1 MSTAIKFTNKSKTD
15 FHREVTKRVE
25 NYFVEN
31 GISKNADYRMVFKT
45 IFMLSLYFVPYVI
58 ILTGGFSLTGMWFC
72 TIIMGLGLAGIG
84 MSIMHDANHG
94 AYSNKSWLN
103 QLLGYSLNIV
113 GGDAFNWK
121 IQHNQ
126 QHHTYTN
133 IHGFDQDIRPRMN
146 LRLTPAVKRNW
157 LHRFQIFYAFVFYS
171 LQTFFWVIV
180 KDFMQFDQYL
190 QFHSSANNKKQ
201 KTIRLLNII
210 LFKSIYFFYI
220 LAIPAIVLHL
230 AWWQLLIGFL
240 TVHIVGGLTLTT
252 VFQLAH
258 IVEGT
263 DYPEPV
269 DGTIEAEW
277 AIHQMNTTANFAPKN
292 KLLTFYVGGL
302 NYQIEH
308 HLFQRVCHVHY
319 PAIAPIVQQ
328 TAEEYG
334 IPYLKNE
341 TFRSAIASHFRMLNQ
356 LGLHETLKLAT
367 EF

>member
-1 MSTAIKFTNKSKTD
+1 MSAAIKFTNKNKTD

-25 NYFVEN
+25 NYFTEK
-31 GISKNADYRMVFKT
+31 GISKNADARMVFKT
-45 IFMLSLYFVPYVI
+45 VFMFSLYFIPYAF
-58 ILTGGFSLTGMWFC
+58 ILSNTIPLWGMWFC
-72 TIIMGLGLAGIG
+72 TALMGLGLAGIG
-84 MSIMHDANHG
+84 MSVMHDANHG

-103 QLLGYSLNIV
+103 QLMGYSLNMV

-126 QHHTYTN
+126 LHHTYTN

-180 KDFMQFDQYL
+180 KDFMQFSQYL
-190 QFHSSANNKKQ
+190 QFHSAENNKQQ
-201 KTIRLLNII
+201 KTKRLLNIV
-210 LFKSIYFFYI
+210 LFKAIYFFYI

-240 TVHIVGGLTLTT
+240 TIHIVGGLTLTT
-252 VFQLAH
+252 IFQLAH
-258 IVEGT
+258 VVEGT

-269 DGTIEAEW
+269 NGTIEAEW
-277 AIHQMNTTANFAPKN
+277 AVHQMNTTANFAPRN

-341 TFRSAIASHFRMLNQ
+341 TFRSAIASHFRLLNQ
-356 LGLHETLKLAT
+356 LGLHETLKMAT